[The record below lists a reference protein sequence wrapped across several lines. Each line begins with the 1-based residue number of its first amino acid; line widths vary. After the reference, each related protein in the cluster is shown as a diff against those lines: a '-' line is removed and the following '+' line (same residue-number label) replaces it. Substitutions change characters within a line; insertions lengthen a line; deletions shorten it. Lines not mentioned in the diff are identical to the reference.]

1 MERSARVTKTD
12 NPSAAQP
19 AGPLVGLRVLDFSRI
34 LAGPTCTQLLG
45 DMGADVIKVERP
57 GLGDDTRAWGPP
69 YVQGPDGPTSESAYY
84 LSANRNKRSVAMDI
98 ATPEGQALALNI
110 AKVSDVFIQ
119 NFKTGDIDR
128 RGLGY
133 EAVRAV
139 NPDIIYCSISGYG
152 QTGPN
157 KDKPGYDL
165 MAQGYG
171 GVMSLT
177 GDPGG
182 VPTKVGVGIA
192 DVMCGMYATVA
203 ILAALRH
210 RDQGGGGQHIDL
222 ALVDSQIAWLINEGT
237 NHLLSGK
244 LPVRRG
250 NEHPNIVPYG
260 VFPCADGHVIAA
272 VGNDAQFAR
281 FTDLLGVPLLAE
293 DPAFATNQARIVNR
307 KALVPQ
313 LEALT
318 AKWDKAALSAAMEAR
333 KVPVGPIHDVAEV
346 FASDQVAARG
356 LKVSVP
362 HPGAASGAVDLIGNP
377 MNFSA
382 TPVAYRRHP
391 PMCGEHTEEV
401 LRELGLWTGA

>member
-1 MERSARVTKTD
+1 MTRSDPRSAT
-12 NPSAAQP
+12 PP
-19 AGPLVGLRVLDFSRI
+19 AGSLAGLRVLDFSRI

-45 DMGADVIKVERP
+45 DMGADVIKAERP
-57 GLGDDTRAWGPP
+57 GQGDDTRAWGPP
-69 YVQGPDGPTSESAYY
+69 YVMGEDGPTGESAYY
-84 LSANRNKRSVAMDI
+84 LAANRNKRSIAMDI
-98 ATPEGQALALNI
+98 ATEAGRDLALEI
-110 AKVSDVFIQ
+110 ARVSDVFIQ

-152 QTGPN
+152 ATGPN

-177 GDPGG
+177 GDPAGA
-182 VPTKVGVGIA
+182 PTKVGVGIA
-192 DVMCGMYATVA
+192 DVMCGMYATIA

-244 LPVRRG
+244 VPERRG

-260 VFPCADGHVIAA
+260 VFPCSDGHVIVA

-281 FTDLLGVPLLAE
+281 FTDLLGAPLLAE
-293 DPAFATNQARIVNR
+293 DPRFATNQARIANR
-307 KALVPQ
+307 RALGPV
-313 LEALT
+313 LEGLT
-318 AKWDKAALSAAMEAR
+318 AKFGKAALSAAMEAK

-356 LKVSVP
+356 MKVSVP

-377 MNFSA
+377 INFSS
-382 TPVAYRRHP
+382 TPVTYRRHP
-391 PMCGEHTEEV
+391 PMCGEHTEEI
-401 LRELGLWTGA
+401 LRELGLWTGE